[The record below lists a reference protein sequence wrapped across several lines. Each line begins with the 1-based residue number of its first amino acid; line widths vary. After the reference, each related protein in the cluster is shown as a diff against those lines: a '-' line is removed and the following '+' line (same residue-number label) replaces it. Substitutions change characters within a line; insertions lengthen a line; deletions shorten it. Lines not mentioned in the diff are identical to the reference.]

1 MCFLLQEN
9 NLNQC
14 PLCLSAKL
22 DLFFESNRKNLLRD
36 YLKCEICDL
45 VFVPPEFHLNE
56 EDEKKR
62 YLEHENLPYD
72 PNYRKFLNRLKMQI
86 DPLIKS
92 DSVGLDFGSGPEPT
106 LSLMFQEE
114 GIKVNVFDKFF
125 ANDEIV
131 LEENYDFV
139 VCSETV
145 EHFENIRFE
154 FDRLHKL
161 LKPNGVLG
169 IMTSIF
175 YEDIEF
181 SDWYYKLDPT
191 HIAFYSPETLKFIE
205 EIWDWKIVLN
215 TKNIVIFKKK

>member
-92 DSVGLDFGSGPEPT
+92 DSVGLDFGSGPE
-106 LSLMFQEE
+106 LSL
-114 GIKVNVFDKFF
+114 
-125 ANDEIV
+125 
-131 LEENYDFV
+131 
-139 VCSETV
+139 
-145 EHFENIRFE
+145 
-154 FDRLHKL
+154 LH
-161 LKPNGVLG
+161 
-169 IMTSIF
+169 I
-175 YEDIEF
+175 
-181 SDWYYKLDPT
+181 
-191 HIAFYSPETLKFIE
+191 
-205 EIWDWKIVLN
+205 
-215 TKNIVIFKKK
+215 

>member
-1 MCFLLQEN
+1 M
-9 NLNQC
+9 
-14 PLCLSAKL
+14 
-22 DLFFESNRKNLLRD
+22 
-36 YLKCEICDL
+36 
-45 VFVPPEFHLNE
+45 
-56 EDEKKR
+56 
-62 YLEHENLPYD
+62 
-72 PNYRKFLNRLKMQI
+72 
-86 DPLIKS
+86 
-92 DSVGLDFGSGPEPT
+92 
-106 LSLMFQEE
+106 
-114 GIKVNVFDKFF
+114 FDKFF

-205 EIWDWKIVLN
+205 EIWDWDIILN
-215 TKNIVIFKKK
+215 TKNIMIFKKK